1 MAQADGT
8 ILIDTKIRTDGVK
21 PGAKEI
27 EAACKRSA
35 AIVQKLGTNIEKS
48 TVSMVDLENKSS
60 GTANSVKALSSD
72 LDSTSEATQKL
83 GNNSDIAADDIQK
96 VGDKAK
102 KASSPIDELGDKS
115 ESAAQKLQNAGD
127 KIKTVGT
134 GLIAGITAPL
144 ALAGKS
150 MIEAASDFD
159 ENLNKVNVAFGNSS
173 EAVTAWAENATKQF
187 GLSKNQAL
195 EATSLFGDMGTAMGL
210 TQSDAADM
218 STSLAGL
225 AGDLASFKNIDIEQ
239 AMTALSGVFT
249 GETESLKQLG
259 IVMTETNL
267 EEFAA
272 RTGKVYSEMGQA
284 EKVQLRYNYVMEM
297 TKNAQGDYARTSDG
311 TANSLRTFQ
320 GSVDNL
326 SIALG
331 KNLLPI
337 ITPIINK
344 MTEMV
349 NKFSEMSPNT
359 QKFILIMAGVAAAI
373 GPVLLVV
380 GQLVSTVGKIS
391 PLFSKAGGIISGFS
405 KILGVLTGPVGLVAA
420 AIAALVAVFA
430 YLFTTNESF
439 RESIMNTVL
448 TLGESFKPVLD
459 ALLPVLTNLAVTMG
473 ETLGKVLQALA
484 PVLARIIELAGAL
497 LAKLGEFI
505 AWALENVLPVLQPII
520 EFLVNAVTSFF
531 DTISEVASGILE
543 ALSGVIDF
551 VVGVFSGDWDK
562 AWNGIKTIFSGIWKA
577 ISSLFSGIWTTLK
590 DIVKGGV
597 EFIKNLINSVWNG
610 IKSLTSTVWNA
621 IKIFLSSLWNGI
633 KSTASNVF
641 NNIRNALSS
650 VWSSIRS
657 TASSVWNSIR
667 STLSNI
673 WNGLRNTV
681 NSTFNSIKSKITS
694 IWNSVKSVT
703 SSVWNGIKN
712 TIRGAINGIIG
723 GINGLIRGMV
733 NGLNAVIRALNRLHI
748 KIPDWV
754 PGFGGRTFGFNIGY
768 LSAPQIPYLASGAVI
783 PPNKEFLAVLGDQK
797 SGNNIEAPESLI
809 RRIVREESG
818 NGVQRIEVPVYL
830 NRKQIAKAIVDEGK
844 LMRIQTGK
852 NPFELA

>member
-8 ILIDTKIRTDGVK
+8 IVINTEIRTDGVK
-21 PGAKEI
+21 PGTKEI

-35 AIVQKLGTNIEKS
+35 AMVQELGTNVEKS
-48 TVSMVDLENKSS
+48 TLSMINLGNKS
-60 GTANSVKALSSD
+60 GNTADSVKALSSD
-72 LDSTSEATQKL
+72 LTSTSDATQKL
-83 GNNSDIAADDIQK
+83 GDSSGAAVDGMQK

-102 KASSPIDELGDKS
+102 EISVPVDNLGEKS
-115 ESAAQKLQNAGD
+115 ESTAQKLQNAGD
-127 KIKTVGT
+127 KMKGVGT
-134 GLIAGITAPL
+134 GLTAGITAPL
-144 ALAGKS
+144 ALAGKG

-173 EAVTAWAENATKQF
+173 EAVTAWADNATKQF

-210 TQSDAADM
+210 TQSDAASM

-259 IVMTETNL
+259 VVMTEVNL

-284 EKVQLRYNYVMEM
+284 EKVQLRYNYVLEM

-326 SIALG
+326 SVALG
-331 KNLLPI
+331 QNLLPI
-337 ITPIINK
+337 IAPIINK

-349 NKFSEMSPNT
+349 NKFAEMSPST

-373 GPVLLVV
+373 GPVLIVV
-380 GQLVSTVGKIS
+380 GQLVSTIGKIS
-391 PLFSKAGGIISGFS
+391 PLFSKAGGIVSGFS

-420 AIAALVAVFA
+420 AIAALVAVFV

-459 ALLPVLTNLAVTMG
+459 ALLPVLTNLAVTIG

-484 PVLARIIELAGAL
+484 PVLAQIIELAGAL

-505 AWALENVLPVLQPII
+505 AWALDNILPVLQPII
-520 EFLVNAVTSFF
+520 EFLANAVTSFF

-562 AWNGIKTIFSGIWKA
+562 AFSGLKQIAAGFQKAINSIFLFIIENVLRPFNNFLGGLFQKDWTESFGALGNILNGFFDGVKDIWLGIRETFSGIVTFVNGV
-577 ISSLFSGIWTTLK
+577 FSGNWRKAWEGIKQIFKGVWDTFTG
-590 DIVKGGV
+590 IVKTPINAIIG
-597 EFIKNLINSVWNG
+597 LINSMLDIIESAQHW
-610 IKSLTSTVWNA
+610 IA
-621 IKIFLSSLWNGI
+621 
-633 KSTASNVF
+633 
-641 NNIRNALSS
+641 NALSFSIDLPGWLEDLTGYSSFGIS
-650 VWSSIRS
+650 VGK
-657 TASSVWNSIR
+657 VY
-667 STLSNI
+667 
-673 WNGLRNTV
+673 
-681 NSTFNSIKSKITS
+681 
-694 IWNSVKSVT
+694 
-703 SSVWNGIKN
+703 
-712 TIRGAINGIIG
+712 
-723 GINGLIRGMV
+723 
-733 NGLNAVIRALNRLHI
+733 
-748 KIPDWV
+748 IPH
-754 PGFGGRTFGFNIGY
+754 
-768 LSAPQIPYLASGAVI
+768 IPYLASGAVI
-783 PPNKEFLAVLGDQK
+783 PPNKEFMAVLGDQK
-797 SGNNIEAPESLI
+797 QGNNIEAPEGLI

-818 NGVQRIEVPVYL
+818 RTGGNKYEIPLKVGRRELTRLI
-830 NRKQIAKAIVDEGK
+830 IDEAK
-844 LMRIQTGK
+844 LMRNQTGR

>member
-1 MAQADGT
+1 MAQVDGT
-8 ILIDTKIRTDGVK
+8 IVINTEIRTDGVK
-21 PGAKEI
+21 PGTKEI

-35 AIVQKLGTNIEKS
+35 AMVQELGANVEKS
-48 TVSMVDLENKSS
+48 TLSIINLGNKSS
-60 GTANSVKALSSD
+60 NTSDSVNALSSD
-72 LDSTSEATQKL
+72 LTSASDATQKL
-83 GNNSDIAADDIQK
+83 GDSSGAAADDMQK
-96 VGDKAK
+96 F
-102 KASSPIDELGDKS
+102 GDKS
-115 ESAAQKLQNAGD
+115 REISAPVDDLGKKSESTAQKLQNAGD
-127 KIKTVGT
+127 KISGVGA
-134 GLIAGITAPL
+134 GLTAGITAPI

-150 MIEAASDFD
+150 MIDAASDFD

-173 EAVTAWAENATKQF
+173 EAVTAWADNATKQF

-210 TQSDAADM
+210 TQSDAANM

-331 KNLLPI
+331 QNLLPI

-359 QKFILIMAGVAAAI
+359 QKFILIMASVAAAI

-380 GQLVSTVGKIS
+380 GQLVSTVGKIN
-391 PLFSKAGGIISGFS
+391 PLFSKAGGIVSGFS

-420 AIAALVAVFA
+420 AIAALAAVFV

-448 TLGESFKPVLD
+448 MLGESFKPVLD
-459 ALLPVLTNLAVTMG
+459 ALLPVLANLAVTIG

-484 PVLARIIELAGAL
+484 PVLAQIIELAGAL

-505 AWALENVLPVLQPII
+505 AWALANILPVLQPII
-520 EFLVNAVTSFF
+520 DFLVNAVTSFF
-531 DTISEVASGILE
+531 DTVSEVASGILE

-562 AWNGIKTIFSGIWKA
+562 AFSGLKQIAAGFQKAINSIFLFIIENVLRPFNNFLGGLFQKDWTESFGALGNILNGFFDGVKDIWLGIRETFSGIVTFVNGV
-577 ISSLFSGIWTTLK
+577 FSGNWRKAWEGIKQIFKGVWDTFTG
-590 DIVKGGV
+590 IVKTPINAIIG
-597 EFIKNLINSVWNG
+597 LINSMLDIIESAQHW
-610 IKSLTSTVWNA
+610 IA
-621 IKIFLSSLWNGI
+621 
-633 KSTASNVF
+633 
-641 NNIRNALSS
+641 NALSFSIDLPGWLEDLTGYSSFGIS
-650 VWSSIRS
+650 VGK
-657 TASSVWNSIR
+657 VY
-667 STLSNI
+667 
-673 WNGLRNTV
+673 
-681 NSTFNSIKSKITS
+681 
-694 IWNSVKSVT
+694 
-703 SSVWNGIKN
+703 
-712 TIRGAINGIIG
+712 
-723 GINGLIRGMV
+723 
-733 NGLNAVIRALNRLHI
+733 
-748 KIPDWV
+748 IPH
-754 PGFGGRTFGFNIGY
+754 
-768 LSAPQIPYLASGAVI
+768 IPYLASGAVI
-783 PPNKEFLAVLGDQK
+783 PPNKEFMAVLGDQK
-797 SGNNIEAPESLI
+797 QGNNIEAPEGLI

-818 NGVQRIEVPVYL
+818 KSGGNKYEIPLKVGRRELARLVIDE
-830 NRKQIAKAIVDEGK
+830 AKIIRNE
-844 LMRIQTGK
+844 TGR

>member
-8 ILIDTKIRTDGVK
+8 ILIDTEIRTDGVK
-21 PGAKEI
+21 PGVKEI

-35 AIVQKLGTNIEKS
+35 AIAQELGTSIEKS

-60 GTANSVKALSSD
+60 GAANSVKALSSD

-83 GNNSDIAADDIQK
+83 GNNSDIAANDIQK
-96 VGDKAK
+96 VGDRAK
-102 KASSPIDELGDKS
+102 EVSPPIDELGDKS
-115 ESAAQKLQNAGD
+115 ESTAQKLQNAGD

-134 GLIAGITAPL
+134 GLTAGITAPL

-173 EAVTAWAENATKQF
+173 EAVTAWAENATEQF

-249 GETESLKQLG
+249 GETESLKELG

-272 RTGKVYSEMGQA
+272 KTGKVYSEMGQA

-297 TKNAQGDYARTSDG
+297 TKNAQGDYARTADG

-331 KNLLPI
+331 QNLLPI

-349 NKFSEMSPNT
+349 NKFAEMSPNT
-359 QKFILIMAGVAAAI
+359 QKFILVIAGIAAAI
-373 GPVLLVV
+373 GPVLIVI

-391 PLFSKAGGIISGFS
+391 PLLSKAGGTVSGFS
-405 KILGVLTGPVGLVAA
+405 KILGVLTGPVGLVVA
-420 AIAALVAVFA
+420 AITALVAVFA

-439 RESIMNTVL
+439 RESIMSTVK
-448 TLGESFKPVLD
+448 TLGEAFKPVLD
-459 ALLPVLTNLAVTMG
+459 ALLPVLINLAATIG
-473 ETLGKVLQALA
+473 ETLGKVLQTLA
-484 PVLARIIELAGAL
+484 PVLAQIIELAGAL

-505 AWALENVLPVLQPII
+505 AWALENILPVLQPII
-520 EFLVNAVTSFF
+520 EFMGENVLNVISF
-531 DTISEVASGILE
+531 ISQGIGNLADVLSGILDF
-543 ALSGVIDF
+543 LSGVF
-551 VVGVFSGDWDK
+551 TGDWEL
-562 AWNGIKTIFSGIWKA
+562 AWQGIQEIFDGVWNLITDFLSSSWETIKTVISNGIEIAKAAIKAGWNAVKTVT
-577 ISSLFSGIWTTLK
+577 SST
-590 DIVKGGV
+590 
-597 EFIKNLINSVWNG
+597 
-610 IKSLTSTVWNA
+610 WNA
-621 IKIFLSSLWNGI
+621 IKDKISSIWSSI
-633 KSTASNVF
+633 KSTASNAAQWISDKV
-641 NNIRNALSS
+641 
-650 VWSSIRS
+650 
-657 TASSVWNSIR
+657 
-667 STLSNI
+667 SNI
-673 WNGLRNTV
+673 FDGMKN
-681 NSTFNSIKSKITS
+681 KIS
-694 IWNSVKSVT
+694 GIFESLVDIVT
-703 SSVWNGIKN
+703 QPLNW
-712 TIRGAINGIIG
+712 IIDKL
-723 GINGLIRGMV
+723 NGLISAAESAQ
-733 NGLNAVIRALNRLHI
+733 NWIADALSFSI
-748 KIPDWV
+748 DIPWPVSDLV
-754 PGFGGRTFGFNIGY
+754 GFDNFTIGVDRIS
-768 LSAPQIPYLASGAVI
+768 LPRIPYLASGAVI
-783 PPNKEFLAVLGDQK
+783 PPNKQFMAVLGDQK
-797 SGNNIEAPESLI
+797 QGNNIEAPESLL
-809 RRIVREESG
+809 RRIVREETGNNSG
-818 NGVQRIEVPVYL
+818 VYEFIAQINRRTIFKEVIE
-830 NRKQIAKAIVDEGK
+830 QGK
-844 LMRIQTGK
+844 LSRIQTGK
-852 NPFELA
+852 NPFELS

>member
-1 MAQADGT
+1 MAQADGVIIINT
-8 ILIDTKIRTDGVK
+8 EIRTDGVK
-21 PGAKEI
+21 PGTKEI

-35 AIVQKLGTNIEKS
+35 AMVQELGTNVEKS
-48 TVSMVDLENKSS
+48 TLSMINLGNKS
-60 GTANSVKALSSD
+60 GNTADSVKALSSD
-72 LDSTSEATQKL
+72 LTATSDATQKL
-83 GNNSDIAADDIQK
+83 GDSSGVAADDMQK

-102 KASSPIDELGDKS
+102 EISAPVDDLGEKT
-115 ESAAQKLQNAGD
+115 ESTAQKLQNAGD
-127 KIKTVGT
+127 KISGVGA
-134 GLIAGITAPL
+134 GLTAGITAPL

-150 MIEAASDFD
+150 MIDAASDFD

-173 EAVTAWAENATKQF
+173 EAVTAWADNATKQF

-239 AMTALSGVFT
+239 VMTALSGVFT

-331 KNLLPI
+331 QNLLPI

-359 QKFILIMAGVAAAI
+359 QKFILIMASVAAAI

-391 PLFSKAGGIISGFS
+391 PLFSKAGGIVSGFS

-420 AIAALVAVFA
+420 AIAALVAVFV

-459 ALLPVLTNLAVTMG
+459 ALLPVLTNLAVTIG

-484 PVLARIIELAGAL
+484 PVLAQIIELAGAL

-505 AWALENVLPVLQPII
+505 AWALENILPVLQPII
-520 EFLVNAVTSFF
+520 DFLANAVTSFF

-551 VVGVFSGDWDK
+551 VVGVFTGDWELAFSGLSQIAEVFKSAIESIFNFIRDNILQPFDDFL
-562 AWNGIKTIFSGIWKA
+562 NGIFSTDWSKA
-577 ISSLFSGIWTTLK
+577 F
-590 DIVKGGV
+590 GV
-597 EFIKNLINSVWNG
+597 FGDVLNG
-610 IKSLTSTVWNA
+610 
-621 IKIFLSSLWNGI
+621 F
-633 KSTASNVF
+633 F
-641 NNIRNALSS
+641 SS
-650 VWSSIRS
+650 VENI
-657 TASSVWNSIR
+657 WNSIKEIFNGVITFITGVF
-667 STLSNI
+667 SGNWKKAWEGVKQIFKGIWDTL
-673 WNGLRNTV
+673 V
-681 NSTFNSIKSKITS
+681 SI
-694 IWNSVKSVT
+694 VKT
-703 SSVWNGIKN
+703 P
-712 TIRGAINGIIG
+712 INLIIG
-723 GINGLIRGMV
+723 AINGLIRGV
-733 NGLNAVIRALNRLHI
+733 VSGLNSVINALNRLHFSV
-748 KIPDWV
+748 PSWV
-754 PGFGGRTFGFNIGY
+754 PGIGGASFGFNIPNI
-768 LSAPQIPYLASGAVI
+768 SAMQIPYLASGAVI
-783 PPNKEFLAVLGDQK
+783 PPNKEFMAVLGDQK
-797 SGNNIEAPESLI
+797 SGNNIEAPEGLI
-809 RRIVREESG
+809 RRIVREETRGSG
-818 NGVQRIEVPVYL
+818 LQRIEVPVYL
-830 NRKQIAKAIVDEGK
+830 NRREIARATLNEAR
-844 LMRIQTGK
+844 LMRMQTGR

>member
-8 ILIDTKIRTDGVK
+8 IVIDTEFRTDGVK
-21 PGAKEI
+21 PGMKEI
-27 EAACKRSA
+27 ENACKRSA
-35 AIVQKLGTNIEKS
+35 GTVQELGTNVEKS
-48 TVSMVDLENKSS
+48 TLSMVDLGNKS
-60 GTANSVKALSSD
+60 GNTADSVNSLSAD
-72 LDSTSEATQKL
+72 LGSTSNATQKL
-83 GNNSDIAADDIQK
+83 GDSSDAAATDMQK

-102 KASSPIDELGDKS
+102 EISVPVDDLGKKS
-115 ESAAQKLQNAGD
+115 ESTAQKLQNAGD

-134 GLIAGITAPL
+134 GLTAGITAPL

-173 EAVTAWAENATKQF
+173 EAVTAWADNATKQF

-210 TQSDAADM
+210 AQSDAADM

-272 RTGKVYSEMGQA
+272 KTGKVYSEMGQA

-320 GSVDNL
+320 GSVENL
-326 SIALG
+326 SVALG
-331 KNLLPI
+331 QNLLPI

-349 NKFSEMSPNT
+349 NKFSEMSPST

-373 GPVLLVV
+373 GPVLIVV

-391 PLFSKAGGIISGFS
+391 PLFSKAGGNVSGFS
-405 KILGVLTGPVGLVAA
+405 KVLGLLTGPVGLVAA

-439 RESIMNTVL
+439 RESIMSTVQ
-448 TLGESFKPVLD
+448 TLGEAFKPVLD
-459 ALLPVLTNLAVTMG
+459 ALLPVLTNLAVAIG
-473 ETLGKVLQALA
+473 ETLGKVLQTLA
-484 PVLARIIELAGAL
+484 PIIAQIIELAGAL

-505 AWALENVLPVLQPII
+505 AWALENILPVLQPII
-520 EFLVNAVTSFF
+520 EFLTNAVISFF
-531 DTISEVASGILE
+531 DIFSDVANGILE

-551 VVGVFSGDWDK
+551 LVGVFTGDWEK
-562 AWNGIKTIFSGIWKA
+562 AWNGVKSIFSGIWEA
-577 ISSLFSGIWTTLK
+577 ISSLFSGVWEALK
-590 DIVKGGV
+590 EIVKGGS
-597 EFIKNLINSVWNG
+597 EFIKELISTIWNG

-621 IKIFLSSLWNGI
+621 IKNVLSTAWNVIKKLASTIWGGI
-633 KSTASNVF
+633 KSTV
-641 NNIRNALSS
+641 
-650 VWSSIRS
+650 
-657 TASSVWNSIR
+657 T
-667 STLSNI
+667 NI
-673 WNGLRNTV
+673 WNGLKNSATTV
-681 NSTFNSIKSKITS
+681 FNAIKSKITS
-694 IWNSVKSVT
+694 VWNGIRNVT
-703 SSVWNGIKN
+703 TSIWNGIKN
-712 TIRGAINGIIG
+712 TITSVINGIIG
-723 GINGLIRGMV
+723 GINGMIRGVV
-733 NGLNAVIRALNRLHI
+733 NGLNSVISALNRIHFS
-748 KIPDWV
+748 IPSWV
-754 PGFGGRTFGFNIGY
+754 PGFGGISFGFNIGY
-768 LSAPQIPYLASGAVI
+768 ISAPQIPYLASGAVI
-783 PPNKEFLAVLGDQK
+783 PPNKEFMAILGDQK
-797 SGNNIEAPESLI
+797 QGNNIEAPENLI
-809 RRIVREESG
+809 RRIVREETG
-818 NGVQRIEVPVYL
+818 ENGGVYEFIAKI
-830 NRKQIAKAIVDEGK
+830 NRKTIFKEIIEEGK
-844 LMRIQTGK
+844 LTRIQTGK
-852 NPFELA
+852 NPFELV

>member
-8 ILIDTKIRTDGVK
+8 IVIDAEIRTDGVK
-21 PGAKEI
+21 PGMKEI
-27 EAACKRSA
+27 ENACKRSA
-35 AIVQKLGTNIEKS
+35 GTVQELGTNVEKS
-48 TVSMVDLENKSS
+48 TLSMIDLGNKS
-60 GTANSVKALSSD
+60 GNTADSVNSLSAD
-72 LDSTSEATQKL
+72 LGSTSNATQKL
-83 GNNSDIAADDIQK
+83 GDSSDAAATDMQK

-102 KASSPIDELGDKS
+102 EISTPVDDLGKKS
-115 ESAAQKLQNAGD
+115 ESTAQKLQNAGD

-134 GLIAGITAPL
+134 GLTAGITAPL

-150 MIEAASDFD
+150 MIDAASDFD

-173 EAVTAWAENATKQF
+173 AAVTAWADNATKQF

-331 KNLLPI
+331 QNLLPI

-349 NKFSEMSPNT
+349 NKFSEMSPGA
-359 QKFILIMAGVAAAI
+359 QQFILIMAGVAAAI
-373 GPVLLVV
+373 GPVLIVV

-391 PLFSKAGGIISGFS
+391 PLFSKAGGIVSGFS
-405 KILGVLTGPVGLVAA
+405 KVVGLLTGPVGLVAA
-420 AIAALVAVFA
+420 AIAALVAVFV

-439 RESIMNTVL
+439 RESIMSTVQ
-448 TLGESFKPVLD
+448 TLGEAFKPVLD
-459 ALLPVLTNLAVTMG
+459 ALLPVLTNLAVAIG
-473 ETLGKVLQALA
+473 ETLGKVLQTLA
-484 PVLARIIELAGAL
+484 PILAQIIELAGAL

-505 AWALENVLPVLQPII
+505 AWALENILPVLQPII
-520 EFLVNAVTSFF
+520 EFLTNAVISFF
-531 DTISEVASGILE
+531 DIFSDVANGILE

-551 VVGVFSGDWDK
+551 LVGVFTGDWEK
-562 AWNGIKTIFSGIWKA
+562 AWNGVKSIFSGIWEA
-577 ISSLFSGIWTTLK
+577 ISSLFSGVWETLK
-590 DIVKGGV
+590 EIVKGGS
-597 EFIKNLINSVWNG
+597 EFIKELISTIWNG

-621 IKIFLSSLWNGI
+621 IKNVLSTAWNVIKKLSSTIWGGI
-633 KSTASNVF
+633 KSTV
-641 NNIRNALSS
+641 
-650 VWSSIRS
+650 
-657 TASSVWNSIR
+657 T
-667 STLSNI
+667 NI
-673 WNGLRNTV
+673 WNGLKNSATTV
-681 NSTFNSIKSKITS
+681 FNAIKSKITS
-694 IWNSVKSVT
+694 VWNGIRNVT
-703 SSVWNGIKN
+703 TSIWNGIKN
-712 TIRGAINGIIG
+712 TITSVINGIIG
-723 GINGLIRGMV
+723 GINGMIRGVV
-733 NGLNAVIRALNRLHI
+733 NGLNSVISALNRIHFS
-748 KIPDWV
+748 IPSWV
-754 PGFGGRTFGFNIGY
+754 PGFGGISFGFNIGY
-768 LSAPQIPYLASGAVI
+768 ISAPQIPYLASGAVI
-783 PPNKEFLAVLGDQK
+783 PPNKEFMAILGDQK
-797 SGNNIEAPESLI
+797 QGNNIEAPESLI

-818 NGVQRIEVPVYL
+818 GGLHKIEVPVYL
-830 NRKQIAKAIVDEGK
+830 NRREIARATVEEGK
-844 LMRIQTGK
+844 LMRMQTGK

>member
-1 MAQADGT
+1 MPQADGT
-8 ILIDTKIRTDGVK
+8 ILIDTEIRTDGVK
-21 PGAKEI
+21 PGVKEI

-35 AIVQKLGTNIEKS
+35 AIAQELGTSIEKS

-60 GTANSVKALSSD
+60 GAANSVKALSSD

-83 GNNSDIAADDIQK
+83 GNNSDIAANDIQK
-96 VGDKAK
+96 VGDRAK
-102 KASSPIDELGDKS
+102 EVSPPIDELGDKS
-115 ESAAQKLQNAGD
+115 ESTAQKLQNAGD

-134 GLIAGITAPL
+134 GLTAGITAPL

-173 EAVTAWAENATKQF
+173 EAVTAWAENATEQF

-249 GETESLKQLG
+249 GETESLKELG

-272 RTGKVYSEMGQA
+272 KTGKVYSEMGQA

-297 TKNAQGDYARTSDG
+297 TKNAQGDYARTADG

-326 SIALG
+326 SSALG
-331 KNLLPI
+331 QNLLPI

-349 NKFSEMSPNT
+349 NKFAEMSPNT
-359 QKFILIMAGVAAAI
+359 QKFILVIAGIAAAI
-373 GPVLLVV
+373 GPVLIVI

-391 PLFSKAGGIISGFS
+391 PLLSKAGGTVSGFS
-405 KILGVLTGPVGLVAA
+405 KILGVLTGPVGLVVA
-420 AIAALVAVFA
+420 AITALVAVFA

-439 RESIMNTVL
+439 RESIMSTVK
-448 TLGESFKPVLD
+448 TLGEAFKPVLD
-459 ALLPVLTNLAVTMG
+459 ALLPVLINLATTIG
-473 ETLGKVLQALA
+473 ETLGKVLQTLA
-484 PVLARIIELAGAL
+484 PVLAQIIELAGAL

-505 AWALENVLPVLQPII
+505 AWALENILPVLQPII
-520 EFLVNAVTSFF
+520 EFMGENVLNVISF
-531 DTISEVASGILE
+531 ISQGIGNLADVLSGILDF
-543 ALSGVIDF
+543 LSGVF
-551 VVGVFSGDWDK
+551 TGDWEL
-562 AWNGIKTIFSGIWKA
+562 AWQGIQEIFDGVWNLITDFLSSSWETIKTVISNGIEIAKAAIKAGWNAVKTVT
-577 ISSLFSGIWTTLK
+577 SST
-590 DIVKGGV
+590 
-597 EFIKNLINSVWNG
+597 
-610 IKSLTSTVWNA
+610 WNA
-621 IKIFLSSLWNGI
+621 IKDKI
-633 KSTASNVF
+633 
-641 NNIRNALSS
+641 
-650 VWSSIRS
+650 SSIWS
-657 TASSVWNSIR
+657 
-667 STLSNI
+667 
-673 WNGLRNTV
+673 
-681 NSTFNSIKSKITS
+681 SIKSKASNAAQWIS
-694 IWNSVKSVT
+694 DKVSNIFDGMKNKISGIFESLVDIVT
-703 SSVWNGIKN
+703 QPLNW
-712 TIRGAINGIIG
+712 IIDKL
-723 GINGLIRGMV
+723 NGLISAAESAQ
-733 NGLNAVIRALNRLHI
+733 NWIADALSFSI
-748 KIPDWV
+748 DIPWPVSDFV
-754 PGFGGRTFGFNIGY
+754 GFDNFTIGVDRIS
-768 LSAPQIPYLASGAVI
+768 LPRIPYLASGAVI
-783 PPNKEFLAVLGDQK
+783 PPNKEFMAVLGDQK
-797 SGNNIEAPESLI
+797 QGNNIEAPESLL

-818 NGVQRIEVPVYL
+818 NGGVRRIEVPVYL
-830 NRKQIAKAIVDEGK
+830 NRREIARATVDEAK
-844 LMRIQTGK
+844 LMRLQTGK

>member
-8 ILIDTKIRTDGVK
+8 IIINTEIRTDGVK
-21 PGAKEI
+21 PGTKEI

-35 AIVQKLGTNIEKS
+35 AMVQELGANVEKS
-48 TVSMVDLENKSS
+48 TLSIINLGNKSS
-60 GTANSVKALSSD
+60 NTSDSVNALSSD
-72 LDSTSEATQKL
+72 LTSASDATQKL
-83 GNNSDIAADDIQK
+83 GDSSGAAADDIQK
-96 VGDKAK
+96 VGDKARETS
-102 KASSPIDELGDKS
+102 APVDDLGKKS
-115 ESAAQKLQNAGD
+115 ESTAQKLQNAGD
-127 KIKTVGT
+127 KISGVGA
-134 GLIAGITAPL
+134 GLTAGITAPI

-150 MIEAASDFD
+150 MIDAASDFD

-173 EAVTAWAENATKQF
+173 EAVTAWADNATKQF

-210 TQSDAADM
+210 TQSDAANM

-326 SIALG
+326 RIALG
-331 KNLLPI
+331 QNLLPI

-391 PLFSKAGGIISGFS
+391 PLFSKAGGIVSGFS

-420 AIAALVAVFA
+420 AIAALVAVFV

-459 ALLPVLTNLAVTMG
+459 ALLPVLTNLAVTIG

-484 PVLARIIELAGAL
+484 PVLAQIIELAGAL

-505 AWALENVLPVLQPII
+505 AWALDNILPVLQPII
-520 EFLVNAVTSFF
+520 EFLANAVTSFF

-562 AWNGIKTIFSGIWKA
+562 AFSGLKQIAAGFQKAINSIFLFIIKNVLRPFNNFLGGLFQKDWTESFGALGNILNGFFDGVKDIWLGIRETFNGIVTFVNGVFSGNWRKA
-577 ISSLFSGIWTTLK
+577 WEGIKQIFKGVWDTFTG
-590 DIVKGGV
+590 IVKTPINAIIG
-597 EFIKNLINSVWNG
+597 LINSMLDIIESAQHW
-610 IKSLTSTVWNA
+610 IA
-621 IKIFLSSLWNGI
+621 
-633 KSTASNVF
+633 
-641 NNIRNALSS
+641 NALSFSIDLPGWLEDLTGYSSFGIS
-650 VWSSIRS
+650 VGK
-657 TASSVWNSIR
+657 VY
-667 STLSNI
+667 
-673 WNGLRNTV
+673 
-681 NSTFNSIKSKITS
+681 
-694 IWNSVKSVT
+694 
-703 SSVWNGIKN
+703 
-712 TIRGAINGIIG
+712 
-723 GINGLIRGMV
+723 
-733 NGLNAVIRALNRLHI
+733 
-748 KIPDWV
+748 IPH
-754 PGFGGRTFGFNIGY
+754 
-768 LSAPQIPYLASGAVI
+768 IPYLASGAVI
-783 PPNKEFLAVLGDQK
+783 PPNKEFMAVLGDQNR
-797 SGNNIEAPESLI
+797 GTNIEAPLETIKQAVRDVVGENIGGVYHVSADVSGRTLLDI
-809 RRIVREESG
+809 VIDEAELRQRR
-818 NGVQRIEVPVYL
+818 NGS
-830 NRKQIAKAIVDEGK
+830 
-844 LMRIQTGK
+844 
-852 NPFELA
+852 NPFMLA

>member
-8 ILIDTKIRTDGVK
+8 IIINTEIRTDGVK
-21 PGAKEI
+21 PGTKEI

-35 AIVQKLGTNIEKS
+35 AMVQELGANVEKS
-48 TVSMVDLENKSS
+48 TLSIINLGNKSS
-60 GTANSVKALSSD
+60 NTSDSVNALSSD
-72 LDSTSEATQKL
+72 LTSASDATQKL
-83 GNNSDIAADDIQK
+83 GDSSGAAADDMQK
-96 VGDKAK
+96 F
-102 KASSPIDELGDKS
+102 GDKS
-115 ESAAQKLQNAGD
+115 REISAPVDDLGKKSESTAQKLQNAGD
-127 KIKTVGT
+127 KISGVGA
-134 GLIAGITAPL
+134 GLTAGITAPL

-173 EAVTAWAENATKQF
+173 EAVTAWAENATEQF

-331 KNLLPI
+331 QNLLPI

-359 QKFILIMAGVAAAI
+359 QKFILIMASVAAAI

-391 PLFSKAGGIISGFS
+391 PLFSKAGGIVSGFS

-420 AIAALVAVFA
+420 AIAALAAVFV

-448 TLGESFKPVLD
+448 MLGESFKPVLD
-459 ALLPVLTNLAVTMG
+459 ALLPVLANLAVTIG

-484 PVLARIIELAGAL
+484 PVLAQIIELAGAL

-505 AWALENVLPVLQPII
+505 AWALANILPVLQPII
-520 EFLVNAVTSFF
+520 DFLANAVTSFF
-531 DTISEVASGILE
+531 DTVSEVASGILE

-562 AWNGIKTIFSGIWKA
+562 AFSGLKQIAAGFQKAINSIFLFIIENVLRPFNNFLGGLFQKDWTESFGALGNILNGFFDGVKDIWLGIRGTFSGIVTFVNGV
-577 ISSLFSGIWTTLK
+577 FSGNWRKAWEGIKQIFKGVWDTFTG
-590 DIVKGGV
+590 IVKTPINAIIG
-597 EFIKNLINSVWNG
+597 LINSMLDIIESAQHW
-610 IKSLTSTVWNA
+610 IA
-621 IKIFLSSLWNGI
+621 
-633 KSTASNVF
+633 
-641 NNIRNALSS
+641 NALSFSIDLPGWLEDLTGYSSFGIS
-650 VWSSIRS
+650 VGK
-657 TASSVWNSIR
+657 VY
-667 STLSNI
+667 
-673 WNGLRNTV
+673 
-681 NSTFNSIKSKITS
+681 
-694 IWNSVKSVT
+694 
-703 SSVWNGIKN
+703 
-712 TIRGAINGIIG
+712 
-723 GINGLIRGMV
+723 
-733 NGLNAVIRALNRLHI
+733 
-748 KIPDWV
+748 IPH
-754 PGFGGRTFGFNIGY
+754 
-768 LSAPQIPYLASGAVI
+768 IPYLASGAVI
-783 PPNKEFLAVLGDQK
+783 PPNKEFMAVLGDQNH
-797 SGNNIEAPESLI
+797 GNNIEAPESLI

-818 NGVQRIEVPVYL
+818 KSGGNKYEIPLKVGRRELTRLI
-830 NRKQIAKAIVDEGK
+830 IDEAK
-844 LMRIQTGK
+844 LMRNQTGR

>member
-8 ILIDTKIRTDGVK
+8 IIINTEIRTDGVK
-21 PGAKEI
+21 PGTKEI

-35 AIVQKLGTNIEKS
+35 AMVQELGANVEKS
-48 TVSMVDLENKSS
+48 TLSIINLGNKSS
-60 GTANSVKALSSD
+60 NTSDSVNALSSD
-72 LDSTSEATQKL
+72 LTSASDATQKL
-83 GNNSDIAADDIQK
+83 GDSSGAAADDMQK
-96 VGDKAK
+96 F
-102 KASSPIDELGDKS
+102 GDKS
-115 ESAAQKLQNAGD
+115 REISAPVDDLGKKSESTAQKLQNAGD
-127 KIKTVGT
+127 KISGVGA
-134 GLIAGITAPL
+134 GLTAGITAPI

-150 MIEAASDFD
+150 MIDAASDFD

-173 EAVTAWAENATKQF
+173 EAVTAWADNATKQF

-210 TQSDAADM
+210 TQSDAANM

-331 KNLLPI
+331 QNLLPI

-359 QKFILIMAGVAAAI
+359 QKFILIMASVAAAI

-391 PLFSKAGGIISGFS
+391 PLFSKAGGIVSGFS

-420 AIAALVAVFA
+420 AIAALAAVFV

-448 TLGESFKPVLD
+448 MLGESFKPVLD
-459 ALLPVLTNLAVTMG
+459 ALLPVLANLAVTIG

-484 PVLARIIELAGAL
+484 PVLAQIIELAGAL

-505 AWALENVLPVLQPII
+505 AWALANILPVLQPII
-520 EFLVNAVTSFF
+520 DFLANAVTSFF
-531 DTISEVASGILE
+531 DTVSEVASGILE

-562 AWNGIKTIFSGIWKA
+562 AFSGLKQIAAGFQKAINSIFLFIIENVLRPFNNFLGGLFQKDWTESFGALGNILNGFFDGVKDIWLGIRETFSGIVTFVNGV
-577 ISSLFSGIWTTLK
+577 FSGNWRKAWEGIKQIFKGVWDTFTG
-590 DIVKGGV
+590 IVKTPINAIIG
-597 EFIKNLINSVWNG
+597 LINSMLDIIESAQHW
-610 IKSLTSTVWNA
+610 IA
-621 IKIFLSSLWNGI
+621 
-633 KSTASNVF
+633 
-641 NNIRNALSS
+641 NALSFSIDLPGWLEDLTGYSSFGIS
-650 VWSSIRS
+650 VGK
-657 TASSVWNSIR
+657 VY
-667 STLSNI
+667 
-673 WNGLRNTV
+673 
-681 NSTFNSIKSKITS
+681 
-694 IWNSVKSVT
+694 
-703 SSVWNGIKN
+703 
-712 TIRGAINGIIG
+712 
-723 GINGLIRGMV
+723 
-733 NGLNAVIRALNRLHI
+733 
-748 KIPDWV
+748 IPH
-754 PGFGGRTFGFNIGY
+754 
-768 LSAPQIPYLASGAVI
+768 IPYLASGAVI
-783 PPNKEFLAVLGDQK
+783 PPNKEFMAVLGDQK
-797 SGNNIEAPESLI
+797 QGNNIEAPESLI

-818 NGVQRIEVPVYL
+818 KSGGNKYEIPLKVGRRELTRLI
-830 NRKQIAKAIVDEGK
+830 IDEAK
-844 LMRIQTGK
+844 LMRNQTGR

>member
-1 MAQADGT
+1 MPQADGT
-8 ILIDTKIRTDGVK
+8 ILIDTEIRTDGVK
-21 PGAKEI
+21 PGVKEI

-35 AIVQKLGTNIEKS
+35 AIAQELGTSIEKS

-60 GTANSVKALSSD
+60 GAANSVKALSSD

-83 GNNSDIAADDIQK
+83 GNNSDIAANDIQK
-96 VGDKAK
+96 VGDRAK
-102 KASSPIDELGDKS
+102 EVSPPIDELGDKS
-115 ESAAQKLQNAGD
+115 ESTAQKLQNAGD

-134 GLIAGITAPL
+134 GLTAGITAPL

-173 EAVTAWAENATKQF
+173 EAVTAWAENATEQF

-249 GETESLKQLG
+249 GETESLKELG

-272 RTGKVYSEMGQA
+272 KTGKVYSEMGQA

-297 TKNAQGDYARTSDG
+297 TKNAQGDYARTADG

-326 SIALG
+326 SSALG
-331 KNLLPI
+331 QNLLPI

-349 NKFSEMSPNT
+349 NKFAEMSPNT
-359 QKFILIMAGVAAAI
+359 QKFILVIAGIAAAI
-373 GPVLLVV
+373 GPVLIVI

-391 PLFSKAGGIISGFS
+391 PLLSKAGGTVSGFS
-405 KILGVLTGPVGLVAA
+405 KILGVLTGPVGLVVA
-420 AIAALVAVFA
+420 AITALVAVFA

-439 RESIMNTVL
+439 RESIMSTVK
-448 TLGESFKPVLD
+448 TLGEAFKPVLD
-459 ALLPVLTNLAVTMG
+459 ALLPVLINLAATIG
-473 ETLGKVLQALA
+473 ETLGKVLQTLA
-484 PVLARIIELAGAL
+484 PVLAQIIELAGAL

-505 AWALENVLPVLQPII
+505 AWALENILPVLQPII
-520 EFLVNAVTSFF
+520 EFMGENVLNVISF
-531 DTISEVASGILE
+531 ISQGIGNLADVLSGILDF
-543 ALSGVIDF
+543 LSGVF
-551 VVGVFSGDWDK
+551 TGDWEL
-562 AWNGIKTIFSGIWKA
+562 AWQGIQEIFDGVWNLITDFLSSSWETIKTI
-577 ISSLFSGIWTTLK
+577 IS
-590 DIVKGGV
+590 
-597 EFIKNLINSVWNG
+597 NG
-610 IKSLTSTVWNA
+610 IGIAKAAIKAGWNAVKTVTSSTWNA
-621 IKIFLSSLWNGI
+621 IKDKI
-633 KSTASNVF
+633 
-641 NNIRNALSS
+641 
-650 VWSSIRS
+650 SSIWS
-657 TASSVWNSIR
+657 
-667 STLSNI
+667 
-673 WNGLRNTV
+673 
-681 NSTFNSIKSKITS
+681 SIKSKASNAAQWIS
-694 IWNSVKSVT
+694 DKVSNIFDGMKNKISGIFKSLVDIVT
-703 SSVWNGIKN
+703 QPLNW
-712 TIRGAINGIIG
+712 IIDKL
-723 GINGLIRGMV
+723 NGLISAAESV
-733 NGLNAVIRALNRLHI
+733 QNWIADALSFSI
-748 KIPDWV
+748 DIPWPVSDLV
-754 PGFGGRTFGFNIGY
+754 GFDNFTIGVDRIS
-768 LSAPQIPYLASGAVI
+768 LPRIPYLASGAVI
-783 PPNKEFLAVLGDQK
+783 PPNKQFMAVLGDQK
-797 SGNNIEAPESLI
+797 QGNNIEAPESLL

-818 NGVQRIEVPVYL
+818 NGGVQRIEVPVYL
-830 NRKQIAKAIVDEGK
+830 NRREIARATVDEAK
-844 LMRIQTGK
+844 LMRLQTGK

>member
-1 MAQADGT
+1 MPQADGT
-8 ILIDTKIRTDGVK
+8 ILIDTEIRTDGVK
-21 PGAKEI
+21 PGVKEI

-35 AIVQKLGTNIEKS
+35 AIAQELGTSIEKS

-60 GTANSVKALSSD
+60 GAANSVKALSSD

-83 GNNSDIAADDIQK
+83 GNNSDIAANDIQK
-96 VGDKAK
+96 VGDRAK
-102 KASSPIDELGDKS
+102 EVSPPIDELGDKS
-115 ESAAQKLQNAGD
+115 ESTAQKLQNAGD

-134 GLIAGITAPL
+134 GLTAGITAPL

-173 EAVTAWAENATKQF
+173 EAVTAWAENATEQF

-249 GETESLKQLG
+249 GETESLKELG

-272 RTGKVYSEMGQA
+272 KTGKVYSEMGQA

-297 TKNAQGDYARTSDG
+297 TKNAQGDYARTADG
-311 TANSLRTFQ
+311 TANSFRTFQ

-331 KNLLPI
+331 QNLLPI

-349 NKFSEMSPNT
+349 NKFAEMSPNT
-359 QKFILIMAGVAAAI
+359 QKFILVIAGIAAAI
-373 GPVLLVV
+373 GPVLIVI

-391 PLFSKAGGIISGFS
+391 PLLSKAGGTVSGFS
-405 KILGVLTGPVGLVAA
+405 KILGVLTGPVGLVVA
-420 AIAALVAVFA
+420 AITALVAVFA

-439 RESIMNTVL
+439 RESIMSTVK
-448 TLGESFKPVLD
+448 TLGEAFKPVLD
-459 ALLPVLTNLAVTMG
+459 ALLPVLINLAATIG
-473 ETLGKVLQALA
+473 ETLGKVLQTLA
-484 PVLARIIELAGAL
+484 PVLAQIIELAGAL

-505 AWALENVLPVLQPII
+505 AWALENILPVLQPII
-520 EFLVNAVTSFF
+520 EFIGENVLNVFSLIAQAIGNLA
-531 DTISEVASGILE
+531 DILSGILDF
-543 ALSGVIDF
+543 LSGVF
-551 VVGVFSGDWDK
+551 TGDWEL
-562 AWNGIKTIFSGIWKA
+562 AWQGIQEIFDGVWNLITDFLSSSWETIKTVISNGIEIAKAAIKAGWNAVKTVT
-577 ISSLFSGIWTTLK
+577 SST
-590 DIVKGGV
+590 
-597 EFIKNLINSVWNG
+597 
-610 IKSLTSTVWNA
+610 WNA
-621 IKIFLSSLWNGI
+621 IKDKISSIWSSI
-633 KSTASNVF
+633 KSTASNAVQW
-641 NNIRNALSS
+641 ISDK
-650 VWSSIRS
+650 V
-657 TASSVWNSIR
+657 
-667 STLSNI
+667 SNI
-673 WNGLRNTV
+673 FEGMKNKVSGIFESLV
-681 NSTFNSIKSKITS
+681 DI
-694 IWNSVKSVT
+694 VT
-703 SSVWNGIKN
+703 QPLNW
-712 TIRGAINGIIG
+712 IIDKL
-723 GINGLIRGMV
+723 NGLISAAESAQ
-733 NGLNAVIRALNRLHI
+733 NWIADALSFSI
-748 KIPDWV
+748 DIPWPVSDFV
-754 PGFGGRTFGFNIGY
+754 GFDNFTIGVDRIS
-768 LSAPQIPYLASGAVI
+768 LPRIPYLASGAVI
-783 PPNKEFLAVLGDQK
+783 PPNKEFMAVLGDQK
-797 SGNNIEAPESLI
+797 QGNNIEAPESLL

-818 NGVQRIEVPVYL
+818 NGGVQRIEVPVYL
-830 NRKQIAKAIVDEGK
+830 NRREIARATVDEAK
-844 LMRIQTGK
+844 LMRLQTGK

>member
-1 MAQADGT
+1 MPQADGT
-8 ILIDTKIRTDGVK
+8 ILIDTEIRTDGVK
-21 PGAKEI
+21 PGVKEI

-35 AIVQKLGTNIEKS
+35 AIAQELGTSIEKS

-60 GTANSVKALSSD
+60 GAANSVKALSSD

-83 GNNSDIAADDIQK
+83 GNNSDIAANDIQK
-96 VGDKAK
+96 VGDRAK
-102 KASSPIDELGDKS
+102 EVSPPIDELGDKS
-115 ESAAQKLQNAGD
+115 ESTAQKLQNAGD

-134 GLIAGITAPL
+134 GLTAGITAPL

-173 EAVTAWAENATKQF
+173 EAVTAWAENATEQF

-249 GETESLKQLG
+249 GETESLKELG

-272 RTGKVYSEMGQA
+272 KTGKVYSEMGQA

-297 TKNAQGDYARTSDG
+297 TKNAQGDYARTADG

-331 KNLLPI
+331 QNLLPI

-349 NKFSEMSPNT
+349 NKFAEMSPNT
-359 QKFILIMAGVAAAI
+359 QKFILVIAGIAAAI
-373 GPVLLVV
+373 GPVLIVI

-391 PLFSKAGGIISGFS
+391 PLLSKAGGTVSGFS
-405 KILGVLTGPVGLVAA
+405 KILGVLTGPVGLVVA
-420 AIAALVAVFA
+420 AITALVAVFA

-439 RESIMNTVL
+439 RESIMSTVK
-448 TLGESFKPVLD
+448 TLGEAFKPVLD
-459 ALLPVLTNLAVTMG
+459 ALLPVLINLAATIG
-473 ETLGKVLQALA
+473 ETLGKVLQTLA
-484 PVLARIIELAGAL
+484 PVLAQIIELAGAL

-505 AWALENVLPVLQPII
+505 AWALENILPVLQPII
-520 EFLVNAVTSFF
+520 EFMGENVLNVISF
-531 DTISEVASGILE
+531 ISQGIGNLADVLSGILDF
-543 ALSGVIDF
+543 LSGVF
-551 VVGVFSGDWDK
+551 TGDWEL
-562 AWNGIKTIFSGIWKA
+562 AWQGIQEIFDGVWNLITDFLSSSWETIKTVISNGIEIAKAAIKAGWNAVKTVT
-577 ISSLFSGIWTTLK
+577 SST
-590 DIVKGGV
+590 
-597 EFIKNLINSVWNG
+597 
-610 IKSLTSTVWNA
+610 WNA
-621 IKIFLSSLWNGI
+621 IKDKISSIWSSI
-633 KSTASNVF
+633 KSTASNAAQWISDKV
-641 NNIRNALSS
+641 
-650 VWSSIRS
+650 
-657 TASSVWNSIR
+657 
-667 STLSNI
+667 SNI
-673 WNGLRNTV
+673 FDGMKN
-681 NSTFNSIKSKITS
+681 KIS
-694 IWNSVKSVT
+694 GIFESLVDIVT
-703 SSVWNGIKN
+703 QPLNW
-712 TIRGAINGIIG
+712 IIDKL
-723 GINGLIRGMV
+723 NGLISAAESAQ
-733 NGLNAVIRALNRLHI
+733 NWIADALSFSI
-748 KIPDWV
+748 DIPWPVSDLV
-754 PGFGGRTFGFNIGY
+754 GFDNFTIGVDRIS
-768 LSAPQIPYLASGAVI
+768 LPRIPYLASGAVI
-783 PPNKEFLAVLGDQK
+783 PPNKQFMAVLGDQK
-797 SGNNIEAPESLI
+797 QGNNIEAPESLL

-818 NGVQRIEVPVYL
+818 NGGVQRIEVPVYL
-830 NRKQIAKAIVDEGK
+830 NRREIARATVDEAK
-844 LMRIQTGK
+844 LMRLQTGK

>member
-1 MAQADGT
+1 MPQADGT
-8 ILIDTKIRTDGVK
+8 ILIDTEIRTDGVK
-21 PGAKEI
+21 PGVKEI

-35 AIVQKLGTNIEKS
+35 AIAQELGTSIEKS

-60 GTANSVKALSSD
+60 GAANSVKALSSD

-83 GNNSDIAADDIQK
+83 GNNSDIAANDIQK
-96 VGDKAK
+96 VGDRAK
-102 KASSPIDELGDKS
+102 EVSPPIDELGDKS
-115 ESAAQKLQNAGD
+115 ESTAQKLQNAGD

-134 GLIAGITAPL
+134 GLTAGITAPL

-173 EAVTAWAENATKQF
+173 EAVTAWAENATEQF

-249 GETESLKQLG
+249 GETESLKELG

-272 RTGKVYSEMGQA
+272 KTGKVYSEMGQA

-297 TKNAQGDYARTSDG
+297 TKNAQGDYARTADG

-331 KNLLPI
+331 QNLLPI

-349 NKFSEMSPNT
+349 NKFAEMSPNT
-359 QKFILIMAGVAAAI
+359 QKFILVIAGIAAAI
-373 GPVLLVV
+373 GPVLIVI

-391 PLFSKAGGIISGFS
+391 PLLSKAGGTVSGFS
-405 KILGVLTGPVGLVAA
+405 KILGVLTGPVGLVVA
-420 AIAALVAVFA
+420 AITALVAVFA

-439 RESIMNTVL
+439 RESIMSTVK
-448 TLGESFKPVLD
+448 TLGEAFKPVLD
-459 ALLPVLTNLAVTMG
+459 ALLPVLINLAATIG
-473 ETLGKVLQALA
+473 ETLGKVLQTLA
-484 PVLARIIELAGAL
+484 PVLAQIIELAGAL

-505 AWALENVLPVLQPII
+505 AWALENILPVLQPII
-520 EFLVNAVTSFF
+520 EFMGENVLNVISF
-531 DTISEVASGILE
+531 ISQGIGNLADVLSGILDF
-543 ALSGVIDF
+543 LSGVF
-551 VVGVFSGDWDK
+551 TGDWEL
-562 AWNGIKTIFSGIWKA
+562 AWQGIQEIFDGVWNLITDFLSSSWETIKTVISNGIEIAKAAIKAGWNAVKTVT
-577 ISSLFSGIWTTLK
+577 SST
-590 DIVKGGV
+590 
-597 EFIKNLINSVWNG
+597 
-610 IKSLTSTVWNA
+610 WNA
-621 IKIFLSSLWNGI
+621 IKDKISSIWSSI
-633 KSTASNVF
+633 KSTASNAAQWISDKV
-641 NNIRNALSS
+641 
-650 VWSSIRS
+650 
-657 TASSVWNSIR
+657 
-667 STLSNI
+667 SNI
-673 WNGLRNTV
+673 FDGMKN
-681 NSTFNSIKSKITS
+681 KIS
-694 IWNSVKSVT
+694 GIFESLVDIVT
-703 SSVWNGIKN
+703 QPLNW
-712 TIRGAINGIIG
+712 IIDKF
-723 GINGLIRGMV
+723 NGLISAAESAQ
-733 NGLNAVIRALNRLHI
+733 NWIADALSFSI
-748 KIPDWV
+748 DIPWPVSDLV
-754 PGFGGRTFGFNIGY
+754 GFDNFTIGVDRIS
-768 LSAPQIPYLASGAVI
+768 LPRIPYLASGAVI
-783 PPNKEFLAVLGDQK
+783 PPNKEFMAVLGDQK
-797 SGNNIEAPESLI
+797 QGNNIEAPESLL

-818 NGVQRIEVPVYL
+818 NGGVRRIEVPVYL
-830 NRKQIAKAIVDEGK
+830 NRREIARATVDEAK
-844 LMRIQTGK
+844 LMRLQTGK

>member
-1 MAQADGT
+1 MPQADGT
-8 ILIDTKIRTDGVK
+8 ILIDTEIRTDGVK
-21 PGAKEI
+21 PGVKEI

-35 AIVQKLGTNIEKS
+35 AIAQELGTSIEKS

-60 GTANSVKALSSD
+60 GAANSVKALSSD

-83 GNNSDIAADDIQK
+83 GNNSDIAANDIQK
-96 VGDKAK
+96 VGDRAK
-102 KASSPIDELGDKS
+102 EVSPPIDELGDKS
-115 ESAAQKLQNAGD
+115 ESTAQKLQNAGD

-134 GLIAGITAPL
+134 GLTAGITAPL

-173 EAVTAWAENATKQF
+173 EAVTAWAENATEQF

-249 GETESLKQLG
+249 GETESLKELG

-272 RTGKVYSEMGQA
+272 KTGKVYSEMGQA

-297 TKNAQGDYARTSDG
+297 TKNAQGDYARTADG

-331 KNLLPI
+331 QNLLPI

-349 NKFSEMSPNT
+349 NKFAEMSPNT
-359 QKFILIMAGVAAAI
+359 QKFILVIAGIAAAI
-373 GPVLLVV
+373 GPVLIVI

-391 PLFSKAGGIISGFS
+391 PLLSKAGGTVSGFS
-405 KILGVLTGPVGLVAA
+405 KILGVLTGPVGLVVA
-420 AIAALVAVFA
+420 AITALVAVFA

-439 RESIMNTVL
+439 RESIMSTAK
-448 TLGESFKPVLD
+448 TLGEAFKPVLD
-459 ALLPVLTNLAVTMG
+459 ALLPVLINLAATIG
-473 ETLGKVLQALA
+473 ETLGKVLQTLA
-484 PVLARIIELAGAL
+484 PVLAQIIELAGAL

-505 AWALENVLPVLQPII
+505 AWALENILPVLQPII
-520 EFLVNAVTSFF
+520 EFMGENVLNVISF
-531 DTISEVASGILE
+531 ISQGIGNLADVLSGILDF
-543 ALSGVIDF
+543 LSGVFTGDWELAWQGIQEIFDGVWNLIIDF
-551 VVGVFSGDWDK
+551 LSSSWETIKTVIS
-562 AWNGIKTIFSGIWKA
+562 NGIEIAKAAIKAGWNAVKTVT
-577 ISSLFSGIWTTLK
+577 SST
-590 DIVKGGV
+590 
-597 EFIKNLINSVWNG
+597 
-610 IKSLTSTVWNA
+610 WNA
-621 IKIFLSSLWNGI
+621 IKDKISSIWSSI
-633 KSTASNVF
+633 KSTASNAAQWISDKV
-641 NNIRNALSS
+641 
-650 VWSSIRS
+650 
-657 TASSVWNSIR
+657 
-667 STLSNI
+667 SNI
-673 WNGLRNTV
+673 FDGMKN
-681 NSTFNSIKSKITS
+681 KIS
-694 IWNSVKSVT
+694 GIFESLVDIVT
-703 SSVWNGIKN
+703 QPLNW
-712 TIRGAINGIIG
+712 IIDKL
-723 GINGLIRGMV
+723 NGLISAAESAQ
-733 NGLNAVIRALNRLHI
+733 NWIADALSFSI
-748 KIPDWV
+748 DIPWPVSDLV
-754 PGFGGRTFGFNIGY
+754 GFDNFTIGVDRIS
-768 LSAPQIPYLASGAVI
+768 LPRIPYLASGAVI
-783 PPNKEFLAVLGDQK
+783 PPNKEFMAVLGDQK
-797 SGNNIEAPESLI
+797 QGNNIEAPESLL

-818 NGVQRIEVPVYL
+818 NRGIERIEVPVYL
-830 NRKQIAKAIVDEGK
+830 NRREIARATVDEAK
-844 LMRIQTGK
+844 LMRMQTGK